1 MKKPLAV
8 TLLILLGELV
18 SAGVVLGGLGL
29 FGLIPDKIG
38 FVSFVLFAAHIAAFV
53 FVQKRFNKAYGLSA
67 PKFVLCAA
75 VPPAVTALAVN
86 LVIDILINMEIIGS
100 SGGTGTGVLAISNTD
115 IFLIFWLFYAIGF
128 LAVFSVALGLVSAF
142 KEWWEREQ
150 DLG

>member
-8 TLLILLGELV
+8 VLLILLGELV
-18 SAGVVLGGLGL
+18 SAGIVLGGLGL
-29 FGLIPDKIG
+29 FGLIPDKIT

-53 FVQKRFNKAYGLSA
+53 LVQKRFERAYGLSA

-75 VPPAVTALAVN
+75 VPSAVTAFAVN

-100 SGGTGTGVLAISNTD
+100 TGDTGTGVLAISDTD
-115 IFLIFWLFYAIGF
+115 LFLVFWLFYAIGF